1 MNTEDNHIIIEVLN
15 SNGDIKL
22 TKMRNPREMWQ
33 NNEYPDKYIFKDVDY
48 VNIFSLIQENNK
60 LKKEKEDLQE
70 RIDKAIELIEKNS
83 ELTHIKTILHI
94 AIYSRK
100 MEDVTEVL
108 ETLKGE
114 DK

>member
-1 MNTEDNHIIIEVLN
+1 MNKEDNHIIIEVLN

-22 TKMRNPREMWQ
+22 TKMGNPRAIFQ
-33 NNEYPDKYIFKDVDY
+33 NNEYPDEYIFKDVDY

-70 RIDKAIELIEKNS
+70 RIDKAIEFVQKTQFDCGDFNCCGFGVWKNGKN
-83 ELTHIKTILHI
+83 EL
-94 AIYSRK
+94 
-100 MEDVTEVL
+100 L
-108 ETLKGE
+108 EILKGE